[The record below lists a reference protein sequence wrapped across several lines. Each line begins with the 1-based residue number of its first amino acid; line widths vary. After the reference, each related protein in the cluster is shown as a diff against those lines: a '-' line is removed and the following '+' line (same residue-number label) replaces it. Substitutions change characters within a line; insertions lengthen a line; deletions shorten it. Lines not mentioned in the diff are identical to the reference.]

1 MRRSFAALTVGAL
14 TIVMLVASYLLFQYT
29 SEKAGGAKGYRVHA
43 LFHNAL
49 GIYDKTRVLSAGLRV
64 GQVEE
69 RVLDQESGKA
79 KVFLLVDPEIRLYEN
94 AVVGKK
100 SASLLGEY
108 YLDIDPGR
116 PFEMKDGKQVEV
128 PRLKEGDRIKNV
140 TEPAEMGEIMDS
152 VNTILPVLKTILD
165 DVKGLTGGPIKD
177 IANNTNQLIERNSII
192 VERLLG
198 RMDEIAATVE
208 GITKSEADDVKVALH
223 NVREITEGIKGL
235 VGTTQGQ
242 VSGAGEDLRSSLQ
255 LLQRGTQKL
264 HRSVDCLDKSLNH
277 VEKIT
282 GKIADGEGTVGH
294 LITDDTVAKNLD
306 SITDDANSLLHGV
319 TRLQTIVGMRTE
331 FNYLAGTFKNYLSVT
346 LMPRPD
352 KFYLIEVVDDPRGY
366 RTQSQV
372 YQDSSQTGQNLT
384 KTITT
389 TEQLRL
395 TFQFGKRI
403 GPFVGRF
410 GVKESTGGVGADL
423 YLFDDRLMLSADVF
437 DMRSNQYPRAVGR
450 ASVAVYKRMVYLVGG
465 VDDVFNYVRTQ
476 GAAGGFFDWFLGA
489 QLVFNDEDLKS
500 LLLFGGGS
508 AASSASK

>member
-1 MRRSFAALTVGAL
+1 VRRSLAALTVGAL
-14 TIVMLVASYLLFQYT
+14 TLVMLAASYLLFQYT
-29 SEKAGGAKGYRVHA
+29 SERMSGGKGYRTYA
-43 LFHNAL
+43 LFTNAL
-49 GIYDKTRVLSAGLRV
+49 GLYEKTRVLSAGLRV

-69 RVLDQESGKA
+69 RVLDQDSGKA
-79 KVFLLVDPEIRLYEN
+79 KVFIRIDPEIRLYEN
-94 AVVGKK
+94 AVIGKK

-108 YLDIDPGR
+108 YLDIDPGT
-116 PFEMKDGKQVEV
+116 PFIVKNGMRGDSR
-128 PRLKEGDRIKNV
+128 RLKEGDQIVNV
-140 TEPAEMGEIMDS
+140 TEPAEMGQIMDS
-152 VNTILPVLKTILD
+152 VSTILPVLKAILD
-165 DVKGLTGGPIKD
+165 DLKGLTAGPIKD
-177 IANNTNQLIERNSII
+177 IANNTNQMIERNSVI

-208 GITKSEADDVKVALH
+208 GITKSEADDVKVALR
-223 NVREITEGIKGL
+223 NVREITEGLKGL

-255 LLQRGTQKL
+255 KLQ
-264 HRSVDCLDKSLNH
+264 HSVDSLDKSLNH

-282 GKIADGEGTVGH
+282 GKMADGEGTVGH
-294 LITDDTVAKNLD
+294 LLTDDTVAKNLD
-306 SITDDANSLLHGV
+306 SITDDASTLVHGI
-319 TRLQTIVGMRTE
+319 TRLQTIVGLRTE
-331 FNYLAGTFKNYLSVT
+331 YNYLAGTYKNYLAIT

-352 KFYLIEVVDDPRGY
+352 KFYLIELVDDPRGY
-366 RTQSQV
+366 RTKQQQSV
-372 YQDSSQTGQNLT
+372 DSSQTGRSST
-384 KTITT
+384 TTITT

-395 TFQFGKRI
+395 SFQFGKRW

-410 GVKESTGGVGADL
+410 GIKESTGGFGADL

-450 ASVAVYKRMVYLVGG
+450 ATIAVYKPFVYLTLG
-465 VDDVFNYVRTQ
+465 VDDVFNYYKTQ
-476 GAAGGFFDWFLGA
+476 GAAGGFLDWFMGF

>member
-1 MRRSFAALTVGAL
+1 MRRSYAALTVGAL
-14 TIVMLVASYLLFQYT
+14 ALVVLVTSYLLFQYT
-29 SEKAGGAKGYRVHA
+29 SERMAGGKGYRVYG
-43 LFHNAL
+43 LFGNAIGL
-49 GIYDKTRVLSAGLRV
+49 YEKTRVLSAGLRV

-79 KVFLLVDPEIRLYEN
+79 KVFLRIDPEIRLYAN
-94 AVVGKK
+94 ASLGKK

-108 YLDIDPGR
+108 YLDIDPGT
-116 PFEMKDGKQVEV
+116 PYAIKDGKKVEV
-128 PRLKEGDRIKNV
+128 PRLQEGDQIKRV

-152 VNTILPVLKTILD
+152 VSTTLPVLKAILED
-165 DVKGLTGGPIKD
+165 LKGLTSGPIKD
-177 IANNTNQLIERNSII
+177 IANNTNEMIERNSVI

-208 GITKSEADDVKVALH
+208 GVTTSEADDVKIALH
-223 NVREITEGIKGL
+223 NVREITEGLKGL

-255 LLQRGTQKL
+255 KLQ
-264 HRSVDCLDKSLNH
+264 RSVDSLDKSLNH

-282 GKIADGEGTVGH
+282 GKMADGEGTVGH
-294 LITDDTVAKNLD
+294 LLTDDTVAKNLD

-319 TRLQTIVGMRTE
+319 SRLQTIVGLRTE
-331 FNYLAGTFKNYLSVT
+331 YNYLAQSYKNYFSVT

-352 KFYLIEVVDDPRGY
+352 KFYLIEIVDDPRGY
-366 RTQSQV
+366 RTKQNVQT
-372 YQDSSQTGQNLT
+372 DSSLTGQSSVT
-384 KTITT
+384 TITT

-395 TFQFGKRI
+395 TFQWGKRI
-403 GPFVGRF
+403 GPWVGRF
-410 GVKESTGGVGADL
+410 GIKESTGGVGMDL
-423 YLFDDRLMLSADVF
+423 FFFDDRLMLSADVF
-437 DMRSNQYPRAVGR
+437 DMRSNQYPRVTGR
-450 ASVAVYKRMVYLVGG
+450 ATLAVYKRLVYLVGG
-465 VDDVFNYVRTQ
+465 VDDVLNYVRTQ
-476 GAAGGFFDWFLGA
+476 GTAGGFFDWFLGA

>member
-14 TIVMLVASYLLFQYT
+14 ALVVLVTSYLLFQYT
-29 SEKAGGAKGYRVHA
+29 SERMSGGKGYRVYG
-43 LFHNAL
+43 LFGNAIGL
-49 GIYDKTRVLSAGLRV
+49 YEKTRVLSAGLRV

-69 RVLDQESGKA
+69 RVLDQETNKA
-79 KVFLLVDPEIRLYEN
+79 KVFLRIDPQIRLYQN
-94 AVVGKK
+94 AALGKK

-108 YLDIDPGR
+108 YLDIDPGT
-116 PFEMKDGKQVEV
+116 PFEFKDGKKVEV
-128 PRLKEGDRIKNV
+128 PPLKEGDQIKRV
-140 TEPAEMGEIMDS
+140 TEPAEMGDIMDS
-152 VNTILPVLKTILD
+152 VGATLPVLKAILD
-165 DVKGLTGGPIKD
+165 DLKGLTSGPIKD
-177 IANNTNQLIERNSII
+177 IANNTNEMIERNSVI

-208 GITKSEADDVKVALH
+208 GITKSEADDVKVALR
-223 NVREITEGIKGL
+223 NVREITEGLKGL

-255 LLQRGTQKL
+255 KLQ
-264 HRSVDCLDKSLNH
+264 RSVDSLDKSLNH

-282 GKIADGEGTVGH
+282 GKMADGEGTVGH
-294 LITDDTVAKNLD
+294 LLTDDTVAKNLD
-306 SITDDANSLLHGV
+306 SITDDANTLLHGV
-319 TRLQTIVGMRTE
+319 SRLQTILGLRTE
-331 FNYLAGTFKNYLSVT
+331 YNKLAQSYKNYFSVT

-352 KFYLIEVVDDPRGY
+352 KFYLIEIVDDPRGY
-366 RTQSQV
+366 RTKQTVQTL
-372 YQDSSQTGQNLT
+372 SSLTGQSSVE
-384 KTITT
+384 TITT

-395 TFQFGKRI
+395 TFQWGKRL

-410 GVKESTGGVGADL
+410 GIKESTGGVGADVF
-423 YLFDDRLMLSADVF
+423 LFDDRLMLSADMF
-437 DMRSNQYPRAVGR
+437 DMRSNQYPRVTGR
-450 ASVAVYKRMVYLVGG
+450 ATLAVYKRLFYLVGG
-465 VDDVFNYVRTQ
+465 VDDVFNYYKTQ

>member
-14 TIVMLVASYLLFQYT
+14 TLIMLVATYLLFQYT
-29 SEKAGGAKGYRVHA
+29 SERVSGGKGYRVYA
-43 LFHNAL
+43 LFGNAL
-49 GIYDKTRVLSAGLRV
+49 GIYEKTRVLSAGLRV

-69 RVLDQESGKA
+69 RILDQESGKA
-79 KVFLLVDPEIRLYEN
+79 KVFLRIDPEIRLYEN
-94 AVVGKK
+94 AAIGKK

-108 YLDIDPGR
+108 YLDIDPGT
-116 PFEMKDGKQVEV
+116 PFIMRNGKKAESR
-128 PRLKEGDRIKNV
+128 RLKEGDQIVNV
-140 TEPAEMGEIMDS
+140 TEPAEMGAIMDS
-152 VNTILPVLKTILD
+152 VSTILPVLKAILD
-165 DVKGLTGGPIKD
+165 DLKGLTAGPIKD
-177 IANNTNQLIERNSII
+177 IANNTNQMIERNSVI

-208 GITKSEADDVKVALH
+208 GITKSEADDVKVALR
-223 NVREITEGIKGL
+223 NVREITEGLKGL

-255 LLQRGTQKL
+255 KLQ
-264 HRSVDCLDKSLNH
+264 HSVDSLDKSLNH

-282 GKIADGEGTVGH
+282 GKLAEGEGTVGH
-294 LITDDTVAKNLD
+294 LLTDDTVARNLD
-306 SITDDANSLLHGV
+306 NITDDVSTLVRGV
-319 TRLQTIVGMRTE
+319 TRLQTIVGLRGE
-331 FNYLAGTFKNYLSVT
+331 YNYLAGTVKTYLSVT

-366 RTQSQV
+366 RTKQSVQGV
-372 YQDSSQTGQNLT
+372 DSRTGAYST
-384 KTITT
+384 TTITT

-410 GVKESTGGVGADL
+410 GIKESTGGLGVDL
-423 YLFDDRLMLSADVF
+423 YLFDDRLMLSTDLY
-437 DMRSNQYPRAVGR
+437 DMRSNQYPRLTGR
-450 ASVAVYKRMVYLVGG
+450 AFLSLYKRYVFIVGG

-476 GAAGGFFDWFLGA
+476 GTAGGFVDVFLGA

-500 LLLFGGGS
+500 LLMFGGGS
-508 AASSASK
+508 MAGSASK

>member
-1 MRRSFAALTVGAL
+1 MRRSLAALTVGAL
-14 TIVMLVASYLLFQYT
+14 TLVMLAASYLLFVYT
-29 SEKAGGAKGYRVHA
+29 SERMSGGKGYRVHA

-49 GIYDKTRVLSAGLRV
+49 GIYEKTRVLSAGLRV

-69 RVLDQESGKA
+69 RALDQETGKA
-79 KVFLLVDPEIRLYEN
+79 RVFLRIDPEIRLYAN

-108 YLDIDPGR
+108 YLDIDPGT
-116 PFEMKDGKQVEV
+116 PFAMKDGKKVDV
-128 PRLKEGDRIKNV
+128 PRLKEGDRIIFV

-152 VNTILPVLKTILD
+152 VSTILPVLKTILD
-165 DVKGLTGGPIKD
+165 DVKLLTSGPIKD
-177 IANNTNQLIERNSII
+177 IANNTNEMIEKNSII

-208 GITKSEADDVKVALH
+208 GITKSEADDVKVSLH

-255 LLQRGTQKL
+255 KLQ
-264 HRSVDCLDKSLNH
+264 HSVDSLEKSLNH
-277 VEKIT
+277 VEKVT
-282 GKIADGEGTVGH
+282 GKMADGEGTVGH
-294 LITDDTVAKNLD
+294 LLSDDTVAKNLD
-306 SITDDANSLLHGV
+306 SITDDVSSITRGIS
-319 TRLQTIVGMRTE
+319 RLQTIVGLRTE
-331 FNYLAGTFKNYLSVT
+331 FNYLAGTFKNYLAVT

-352 KFYLIEVVDDPRGY
+352 KFYLIEIVDDPRGY
-366 RTQSQV
+366 RTKSQT
-372 YQDSSQTGQNLT
+372 YTDSSQTGQNLT
-384 KTITT
+384 NTITT

-395 TFQFGKRI
+395 TFQFGKRL

-410 GVKESTGGVGADL
+410 GIKESTGGVGADL
-423 YLFDDRLMLSADVF
+423 YLFDDRLMLTADLY
-437 DMRSNQYPRAVGR
+437 DMRSNQYPRLTGR
-450 ASVAVYKRMVYLVGG
+450 ATLAVYKHMVYVALG
-465 VDDVFNYVRTQ
+465 VDDVLNYYKTQ
-476 GAAGGFFDWFLGA
+476 GAAGGFVDFFMGL

>member
-1 MRRSFAALTVGAL
+1 MRRSWAALTVGAL
-14 TIVMLVASYLLFQYT
+14 TLVMLVATYLLFQYT
-29 SEKAGGAKGYRVHA
+29 SERVAGGKGYRVYA

-49 GIYDKTRVLSAGLRV
+49 GIYEKTRVLSAGLRV

-79 KVFLLVDPEIRLYEN
+79 KVFLRIDPEIRLYEN
-94 AVVGKK
+94 AAIGKK

-108 YLDIDPGR
+108 YLDIDPGT
-116 PFEMKDGKQVEV
+116 PFIMKDGKKVESR
-128 PRLKEGDRIKNV
+128 RLKDGDQIMHV

-152 VNTILPVLKTILD
+152 VSTILPVLKAILD
-165 DVKGLTGGPIKD
+165 DLKGLTAGPIKD
-177 IANNTNQLIERNSII
+177 IANNTNQMIERNSVI

-242 VSGAGEDLRSSLQ
+242 VSGAGEDLHSSLQ
-255 LLQRGTQKL
+255 KLQ
-264 HRSVDCLDKSLNH
+264 HSVDSLDKSLNH
-277 VEKIT
+277 VEKIA
-282 GKIADGEGTVGH
+282 GRMADGEGTVGH
-294 LITDDTVAKNLD
+294 LLTDDTVAKNLD
-306 SITDDANSLLHGV
+306 SITDDASTLVHGI

-331 FNYLAGTFKNYLSVT
+331 YNYLAGTFKNYLAIT

-366 RTQSQV
+366 RTKSQV
-372 YQDSSQTGQNLT
+372 YQDSSQNGQTLT
-384 KTITT
+384 KSITT

-410 GVKESTGGVGADL
+410 GIKESTGGVGADL

-450 ASVAVYKRMVYLVGG
+450 ATLAVYKRMIYLVGG

-476 GAAGGFFDWFLGA
+476 GSAGGFFDWFLGA

>member
-1 MRRSFAALTVGAL
+1 VRRSFAALTVGAL
-14 TIVMLVASYLLFQYT
+14 TLVMLAASYLLFQYT
-29 SEKAGGAKGYRVHA
+29 SERMSGGKGYRVYG

-49 GIYDKTRVLSAGLRV
+49 GVYEKTRVLSAGLRV

-69 RVLDQESGKA
+69 RVLDQETGKA
-79 KVFLLVDPEIRLYEN
+79 KVFLRIDPEIRLYEN
-94 AVVGKK
+94 AAIGKK

-108 YLDIDPGR
+108 YLDIDPGT
-116 PFEMKDGKQVEV
+116 PFAMKDGKKVEI
-128 PRLKEGDRIKNV
+128 PRLKEGDRIMFV

-152 VNTILPVLKTILD
+152 VSTILPVLKAILE
-165 DVKGLTGGPIKD
+165 DVKGLTSGPIKD
-177 IANNTNQLIERNSII
+177 IANNANEMIERNSVV

-208 GITKSEADDVKVALH
+208 GITKSEADDVKVALR

-255 LLQRGTQKL
+255 KLQ
-264 HRSVDCLDKSLNH
+264 RSVDSLDKSLNH

-282 GKIADGEGTVGH
+282 GKMADGEGTVGH
-294 LITDDTVAKNLD
+294 LLADDTVAKNLD
-306 SITDDANSLLHGV
+306 SITDDVSSITHGIS
-319 TRLQTIVGMRTE
+319 RLQTIVGLRTE
-331 FNYLAGTFKNYLSVT
+331 FNYLAGQFKNYLAIT

-352 KFYLIEVVDDPRGY
+352 KFYLIEVVDDPRGS
-366 RTQSQV
+366 RTKSQV
-372 YQDSSQTGQNLT
+372 SVDSSKDGNYSAT
-384 KTITT
+384 TITT
-389 TEQLRL
+389 TEALRL
-395 TFQFGKRI
+395 TFQLGKRI
-403 GPFVGRF
+403 GPVAGRF
-410 GVKESTGGVGADL
+410 GIKESTGGIGVDL

-437 DMRSNQYPRAVGR
+437 DMRSNQYPRFAGR
-450 ASVAVYKRMVYLVGG
+450 AYLAVYKRMVYLLGG
-465 VDDVFNYVRTQ
+465 VDDVFNNVKTQ
-476 GAAGGFFDWFLGA
+476 GLAGGTTDWFFGA

>member
-1 MRRSFAALTVGAL
+1 VRRSLAALTVGSL
-14 TIVMLVASYLLFQYT
+14 TLVMLAASYLLFQYT
-29 SEKAGGAKGYRVHA
+29 SERMSGGKGYRVFA

-49 GIYDKTRVLSAGLRV
+49 GIYEKTRVLSAGLRV

-79 KVFLLVDPEIRLYEN
+79 KVFLRIDPEIRLYAN
-94 AVVGKK
+94 ASMGKK

-108 YLDIDPGR
+108 YLDIDPGT
-116 PFEMKDGKQVEV
+116 PFAMKDGKKVKIPLLE
-128 PRLKEGDRIKNV
+128 EGDRITFV

-152 VNTILPVLKTILD
+152 VSTILPVLKAILD
-165 DVKGLTGGPIKD
+165 DVKLLTSGPIKD
-177 IANNTNQLIERNSII
+177 IANNTNEMIERNSII

-208 GITKSEADDVKVALH
+208 GITKSEADDVKVALR

-255 LLQRGTQKL
+255 KLQ
-264 HRSVDCLDKSLNH
+264 HSVDSLDKSLNH

-282 GKIADGEGTVGH
+282 GKMADGEGTVGH
-294 LITDDTVAKNLD
+294 LLNDDTVAKNLD
-306 SITDDANSLLHGV
+306 SITDDASTLVHGI
-319 TRLQTIVGMRTE
+319 THLQTIVGLRTE
-331 FNYLAGTFKNYLSVT
+331 YNYLAGQFKNYLAVT

-352 KFYLIEVVDDPRGY
+352 KFYLIEIVDDPRGY
-366 RTQSQV
+366 RTKSQV
-372 YQDSSQTGQNLT
+372 SVDSSKDGQYSST
-384 KTITT
+384 TITT

-410 GVKESTGGVGADL
+410 GIKESTGGVGADL
-423 YLFDDRLMLSADVF
+423 YLFDDRLMLTADMY
-437 DMRSNQYPRAVGR
+437 DMRSNQYPRLTGR
-450 ASVAVYKRMVYLVGG
+450 ASLAVYKRMVYLVGG
-465 VDDVFNYVRTQ
+465 VDDVLNYYRTQ

>member
-14 TIVMLVASYLLFQYT
+14 SLIVLTASYLLFTYT
-29 SEKAGGAKGYRVHA
+29 SEHMGGNQGYRVYA

-49 GIYDKTRVLSAGLRV
+49 GVYDKTRVLSAGLRV

-69 RVLDQESGKA
+69 RVLDQDSGKA
-79 KVFLLVDPEIRLYEN
+79 KVFVRIDPVIRLYEN
-94 AVVGKK
+94 AAIGKK

-108 YLDIDPGR
+108 YLDIDPGT
-116 PFEMKDGKQVEV
+116 PFMMKDGQKVEV
-128 PRLKEGDRIKNV
+128 PRLKDGDQIKHV
-140 TEPAEMGEIMDS
+140 TEPAEVGEIMDS
-152 VNTILPVLKTILD
+152 VNVILPVLKAILED
-165 DVKGLTGGPIKD
+165 LKGLTAGPIKD
-177 IANNTNQLIERNSII
+177 IANNTNQMIERNSVI

-208 GITKSEADDVKVALH
+208 GVTKSEADDVKVALR
-223 NVREITEGIKGL
+223 NVREITEGLKGL

-255 LLQRGTQKL
+255 KLQ
-264 HRSVDCLDKSLNH
+264 HSIDSLDKSLNH
-277 VEKIT
+277 VEKVT
-282 GKIADGEGTVGH
+282 GKMAEGEGTVGH
-294 LITDDTVAKNLD
+294 LINDDTVARNLD
-306 SITDDANSLLHGV
+306 NITDDVGSLVRGV
-319 TRLQTIVGMRTE
+319 TRMQTIVGLRTE
-331 FNYLAGTFKNYLSVT
+331 YNSLAGTLKNYFSVT

-352 KFYLIEVVDDPRGY
+352 KFYLIEIVDDPRGY
-366 RTQSQV
+366 RTKQSVQGL
-372 YQDSSQTGQNLT
+372 DSRTGAYSVS
-384 KTITT
+384 TITT

-403 GPFVGRF
+403 GPFAGRF
-410 GVKESTGGVGADL
+410 GIKESTGGVGADL
-423 YLFDDRLMLSADVF
+423 YLFDDRLLLSADIF
-437 DMRSNQYPRAVGR
+437 DMRSNQYPRFTAR
-450 ASVAVYKRMVYLVGG
+450 ASLAVYKRYVYFVGG

-476 GAAGGFFDWFLGA
+476 GTAGGFFDYFVGM

>member
-1 MRRSFAALTVGAL
+1 VRRSLAALTVGAL
-14 TIVMLVASYLLFQYT
+14 TLVMLVASYLLFQYT
-29 SEKAGGAKGYRVHA
+29 SERVSGGKGYRTYA
-43 LFHNAL
+43 LFTNAL
-49 GIYDKTRVLSAGLRV
+49 GVYEKTRVLSAGLRV

-69 RVLDQESGKA
+69 RVLDQDSGKA
-79 KVFLLVDPEIRLYEN
+79 KVFIRIDPEIRLYEN
-94 AVVGKK
+94 AVIGKK

-108 YLDIDPGR
+108 YLDIDPGT
-116 PFEMKDGKQVEV
+116 PFIMKYGKRVESR
-128 PRLKEGDRIKNV
+128 RLKEGDQIVNV
-140 TEPAEMGEIMDS
+140 TEPAEMGQIMDS
-152 VNTILPVLKTILD
+152 VSTILPVLKAILD
-165 DVKGLTGGPIKD
+165 DLKGLTAGPIKD
-177 IANNTNQLIERNSII
+177 IANNTNEMIEKNSVI

-198 RMDEIAATVE
+198 RMDEIAATVQ

-255 LLQRGTQKL
+255 KLQ
-264 HRSVDCLDKSLNH
+264 HSVDSLDKSLNH

-282 GKIADGEGTVGH
+282 GKMADGEGTVGH
-294 LITDDTVAKNLD
+294 LLNDDTVAKNLD
-306 SITDDANSLLHGV
+306 SITDDANTLLHGV
-319 TRLQTIVGMRTE
+319 TRLQTIVGLRTE
-331 FNYLAGTFKNYLSVT
+331 YNYLAGTYKNYLAVT

-352 KFYLIEVVDDPRGY
+352 KFYLIEIVDDPRGY
-366 RTQSQV
+366 RTKSQV
-372 YQDSSQTGQNLT
+372 SVDSSQTGQSST
-384 KTITT
+384 TTITT

-403 GPFVGRF
+403 GPVAFRF
-410 GVKESTGGVGADL
+410 GIKESTGGFGADL

-450 ASVAVYKRMVYLVGG
+450 ASLAVYKRMFYLVVGA
-465 VDDVFNYVRTQ
+465 DDVFNYYKTQ
-476 GAAGGFFDWFLGA
+476 GAAGGFFDAYFGA

>member
-1 MRRSFAALTVGAL
+1 VRRSLAALTVGAL
-14 TIVMLVASYLLFQYT
+14 TLVMLAASYLLFQYT
-29 SEKAGGAKGYRVHA
+29 SERMSGGKGYRTHA
-43 LFHNAL
+43 LFFNAL
-49 GIYDKTRVLSAGLRV
+49 GIYEKTRVLSAGLRV

-69 RVLDQESGKA
+69 RVLDQDSGKA
-79 KVFLLVDPEIRLYEN
+79 KVFIRIDPEIRLYEN
-94 AVVGKK
+94 AVIGKK

-108 YLDIDPGR
+108 YLDIDPGT
-116 PFEMKDGKQVEV
+116 PFIMKDGKKVESR
-128 PRLKEGDRIKNV
+128 RLKEGDQIVNV
-140 TEPAEMGEIMDS
+140 TEPAEMGAIMDS
-152 VNTILPVLKTILD
+152 VSTILPVLKAILD
-165 DVKGLTGGPIKD
+165 DLKGLTAGPIKD
-177 IANNTNQLIERNSII
+177 IANNTNQMIERNSVI

-208 GITKSEADDVKVALH
+208 GITKTEADDIKVALH

-255 LLQRGTQKL
+255 KLQ
-264 HRSVDCLDKSLNH
+264 HSVDSLDKSLNH

-282 GKIADGEGTVGH
+282 GKMADGEGTVGH
-294 LITDDTVAKNLD
+294 LLTDDTVAKNLD
-306 SITDDANSLLHGV
+306 SITDDASTLVRGI
-319 TRLQTIVGMRTE
+319 TRLQTIVGLRTE
-331 FNYLAGTFKNYLSVT
+331 YNYLAGTYKNYLAVT

-352 KFYLIEVVDDPRGY
+352 KFYLIEIVDDPRGY
-366 RTQSQV
+366 RTKSQV
-372 YQDSSQTGQNLT
+372 SVDSSQTGQSST
-384 KTITT
+384 TTITT

-403 GPFVGRF
+403 GPVAFRF
-410 GVKESTGGVGADL
+410 GIKESTGGFGADL

-450 ASVAVYKRMVYLVGG
+450 ATLNVYKHMFYLVGG
-465 VDDVFNYVRTQ
+465 VDDVLNYYKTQ
-476 GAAGGFFDWFLGA
+476 GAAGGFRDFFFGA

>member
-1 MRRSFAALTVGAL
+1 VRRSLAALTVGIL
-14 TIVMLVASYLLFQYT
+14 TLAVLVISYKLITYT
-29 SEKAGGAKGYRVHA
+29 AERGGKGGYRVYA
-43 LFHNAL
+43 LFTNAL
-49 GIYDKTRVLSAGLRV
+49 GVYDKTRVLSAGLGV
-64 GQVEE
+64 GQVED
-69 RVLDQESGKA
+69 RQLDQETRRA
-79 KVFLLVDPEIRLYEN
+79 KIFIRIDRGIRLYEN
-94 AVVGKK
+94 AVVAKR

-108 YLDIDPGR
+108 YLDIDPGT
-116 PFEMKDGKQVEV
+116 PFKFENGKQVKV
-128 PRLKEGDRIKNV
+128 PELGEGGQIKNV
-140 TEPAEMGEIMDS
+140 TEPAEMNEILDA
-152 VNTILPVLKTILD
+152 VNLTLPVLKDILE
-165 DVKGLTGGPIKD
+165 DVRGLTRGPIKD
-177 IANNTNQLIERNSII
+177 IANNTNEMIERNSVI

-208 GITKSEADDVKVALH
+208 GVTKAEADDVKVAIR

-255 LLQRGTQKL
+255 KLQ
-264 HRSVDCLDKSLNH
+264 HSIDSLDKSLNH
-277 VEKIT
+277 VEKVT

-294 LITDDTVAKNLD
+294 LINDDTVAKNLE
-306 SITDDANSLLHGV
+306 SITDDASSLVRGV
-319 TRLQTIVGMRTE
+319 TRLQTIVGLRTE
-331 FNYLAGTFKNYLSVT
+331 YNYLANTIKTYLSIT
-346 LMPRPD
+346 LMPKPD

-366 RTQSQV
+366 RTKQSVQGV
-372 YQDSSQTGQNLT
+372 DSRTGAYST
-384 KTITT
+384 TTITT

-410 GVKESTGGVGADL
+410 GIKESTGGLGADL
-423 YLFDDRLMLSADVF
+423 YLFDDRLMLTTDLY
-437 DMRSNQYPRAVGR
+437 DMRSNQYPRFTAR
-450 ASVAVYKRMVYLVGG
+450 AMLSLYKRYVFIVGG

-476 GAAGGFFDWFLGA
+476 GTAGGFFDWFLGA

>member
-1 MRRSFAALTVGAL
+1 MRRSLAALTVGAL
-14 TIVMLVASYLLFQYT
+14 TLVMLVTSYLLFQYT
-29 SEKAGGAKGYRVHA
+29 SEKMGGGKGYRVYA

-49 GIYDKTRVLSAGLRV
+49 GVYDKTRVLSAGLRV

-69 RVLDQESGKA
+69 RVLDQESSKA
-79 KVFLLVDPEIRLYEN
+79 KVFIRIDPHIRLYQN
-94 AVVGKK
+94 AAIGKK

-108 YLDIDPGR
+108 YLDIDPGT
-116 PFEMKDGKQVEV
+116 PFTMKDGKKVEI
-128 PRLKEGDRIKNV
+128 PRLQEGDRIVYV

-152 VNTILPVLKTILD
+152 MSTILPVLKSILE

-177 IANNTNQLIERNSII
+177 IANNTNDLIERNSVI

-198 RMDEIAATVE
+198 RMDEIAATVQ
-208 GITKSEADDVKVALH
+208 GITKSEADDVKVAIH
-223 NVREITEGIKGL
+223 NVREITEGLKGL

-255 LLQRGTQKL
+255 KLQ
-264 HRSVDCLDKSLNH
+264 RSVDSLDKSLNH

-282 GKIADGEGTVGH
+282 GKMADGEGTVGH
-294 LITDDTVAKNLD
+294 LLNDDTVAKNLD

-331 FNYLAGTFKNYLSVT
+331 YNYLAQSWKNYLAIT
-346 LMPRPD
+346 LMPRAD
-352 KFYLIEVVDDPRGY
+352 KFYLLELVDDPRGY
-366 RTQSQV
+366 RTKSQV
-372 YQDSSQTGQNLT
+372 YTDSSKDGQTLT

-403 GPFVGRF
+403 GPVVGRF
-410 GVKESTGGVGADL
+410 GIKESTGGFGADL
-423 YLFDDRLMLSADVF
+423 YLFNDRLMLSADVF

-450 ASVAVYKRMVYLVGG
+450 ATLAIYKRMLFLVGG

-476 GAAGGFFDWFLGA
+476 GSAGGFFDWFLGA

-508 AASSASK
+508 MASSASK